1 MPARPGQPLG
11 MDTGRTPDTDT
22 GVGAATA
29 GRAAPLIVTADHGL
43 TEEVRRLAAAAGTTP
58 SATAEP
64 VVALRTWAAA
74 PVVLVGADLAG
85 PLAAHAP
92 PRRAAVHVLG
102 MGTVPDRA
110 FRDAVRLGAES
121 VAELPRSADWLVELL
136 TDAGD
141 EPDRPARTVGVLGGC
156 GGAGATVLAC
166 ALAARAA
173 QERPT
178 LLIDADVL
186 GPGVERVLGQ
196 ESRTGVRWD
205 ALGAATGR
213 LSARSLREALPR
225 EGDLHLLAFG
235 RERPEELSA
244 FAVREVLSA
253 ARRAFGCVVLDL
265 PRHRSAVVE
274 EMLARCDLI
283 VLVTTLTVPAV
294 AATARVA
301 ARLPAGVPAGLVARG
316 GSSGV
321 SPGEVSRLVGVPL
334 LHVMGDQ
341 RHLDEA
347 INLGAGPLASPRGAL
362 GRAARHCVQDLFAR
376 SA

>member
-1 MPARPGQPLG
+1 
-11 MDTGRTPDTDT
+11 MDTDETSDT
-22 GVGAATA
+22 GAQDRAA
-29 GRAAPLIVTADHGL
+29 GRPAPLVVTADQAL
-43 TEEVRRLAAAAGTTP
+43 AEEVRRLAAAAGTMPYAVT
-58 SATAEP
+58 EP
-64 VVALRTWAAA
+64 IGALRAWPTA
-74 PVVLVGADLAG
+74 PVVLVGADLAAA
-85 PLAAHAP
+85 LAAHAP
-92 PRRAAVHVLG
+92 PRRPAVHVLG
-102 MGTVPDRA
+102 AGSVPDRA
-110 FRDAVRLGAES
+110 FREAVRLGAET
-121 VAELPRSADWLVELL
+121 VAELPASADWLVDLL
-136 TDAGD
+136 TDAG
-141 EPDRPARTVGVLGGC
+141 EKPRRPARTVGVLGGC

-166 ALAARAA
+166 ALATRAA
-173 QERPT
+173 QDRPT
-178 LLIDADVL
+178 LLVDADVL
-186 GPGVERVLGQ
+186 GPGVERVLG
-196 ESRTGVRWD
+196 EETRTGVRWD

-225 EGDLHLLAFG
+225 QGDLHLLAFG

-253 ARRAFGCVVLDL
+253 AQRAFGCLVLDL
-265 PRHRSAVVE
+265 PRHRSPVVE
-274 EMLARCDLI
+274 EMLARCDRI

-301 ARLPAGVPAGLVARG
+301 ARLPAGVPAALVARG
-316 GSSGV
+316 GASGV
-321 SPGEVSRLVGVPL
+321 SPAEVSRLVGVPL